1 MKVKELSPAS
11 RRVDIRLRILSVEP
25 PRDVQTRYGPARVT
39 TALAGDETGTVKLSL
54 WNEDVDRI
62 TENAIV
68 DVHNGFVKSFRDELE
83 LSPGK
88 FGELATI
95 QDPQFPSREQITGD
109 EGKAEERP
117 VKRSAGRK

>member
-1 MKVKELSPAS
+1 MKVAELSPAS
-11 RRVDIRLRILSVEP
+11 RRVDIRLRILAIEP

-62 TENAIV
+62 NQDAIV

-88 FGELATI
+88 FGELATVE
-95 QDPQFPSREQITGD
+95 DPQFPSRERIMGG
-109 EGKAEERP
+109 EGKSDERP
-117 VKRSAGRK
+117 TKRSAGRK